1 MVHAPHT
8 GATVTYQSIGY
19 WPGEGMCFGR
29 V

>member
-8 GATVTYQSIGY
+8 GATVTYESIGY
-19 WPGEGMCFGR
+19 WAGEGMWFGR